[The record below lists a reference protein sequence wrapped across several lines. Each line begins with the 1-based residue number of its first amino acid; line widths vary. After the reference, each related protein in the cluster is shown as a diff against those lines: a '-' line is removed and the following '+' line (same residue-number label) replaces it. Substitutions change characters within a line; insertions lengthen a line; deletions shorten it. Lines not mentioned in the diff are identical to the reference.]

1 MWVKVHTYPDSGIT
15 CYAVNADTGVA
26 LWVRQDDTEFRIEL
40 EVPVGVD
47 DSGRIIRHLPLLQIC
62 DTQEE
67 ADEKVKDLLIAVD
80 AGENLFEI

>member
-1 MWVKVHTYPDSGIT
+1 MWVKVQTSVGSNVT

-26 LWVRQDDTEFRIEL
+26 LWVRQNDTEFRIEL

-47 DSGRIIRHLPLLQIC
+47 ASGNLIRHLPLLQIC

-67 ADEKVKDLLIAVD
+67 ADEKVNDLLNAVE